1 MNAPTSISGEALIFL
16 HIPKTAGTTFNRVLE
31 AQYPVARTF
40 TVNGHFA
47 EASVARFKALPEERR
62 AQFRLVKGHFAFGL
76 HEWLPQPATY
86 ITILRDP
93 VDRVVSTYY
102 YVLANR
108 LHPLRREVLGK
119 KMSLEDFVRAYPWK
133 ANTQTKFLAGLG
145 KRDLCPPQTLEHA
158 LANLESRVQVAG
170 LFERLEDTL
179 RLLSVFF
186 DWKDVVFSRHR
197 RGRARPQKLA
207 LAASTVELIRETNA
221 LDMELYRRGEER
233 FAAQFAAHRTAAEA
247 VPLRDAR
254 TAGTLARWC
263 YESGAIAR
271 AALAQIRS
279 IL

>member
-1 MNAPTSISGEALIFL
+1 MSPRSSAGGEALIFL

-62 AQFRLVKGHFAFGL
+62 AQFELVKGHLAFGL
-76 HEWLPQPATY
+76 HAWLPQPSTY
-86 ITILRDP
+86 LTVLREP
-93 VDRVVSTYY
+93 VDRVVSTFY
-102 YVLANR
+102 YVHANP
-108 LHPLRREVLGK
+108 LHPLRREVLGQR
-119 KMSLEDFVRAYPWK
+119 MSLEDFVRAYPWK

-145 KRDLCPPQTLEHA
+145 KRDLCPPQALERA
-158 LANLESRVQVAG
+158 LAHLESHVRVAG
-170 LFERLEDTL
+170 LFERIEDTL
-179 RLLSVFF
+179 RLLSAVFG
-186 DWKDVVFSRHR
+186 WKDVVYSRHR
-197 RGRARPQKLA
+197 RGRARPEKLV
-207 LAASTVELIRETNA
+207 LAESTVELIREANA
-221 LDMELYRRGEER
+221 LDMALYRRAAER
-233 FAAQFAAHRTAAEA
+233 FEAQWAVHRAAAEA

-254 TAGTLARWC
+254 TAGTLARWG